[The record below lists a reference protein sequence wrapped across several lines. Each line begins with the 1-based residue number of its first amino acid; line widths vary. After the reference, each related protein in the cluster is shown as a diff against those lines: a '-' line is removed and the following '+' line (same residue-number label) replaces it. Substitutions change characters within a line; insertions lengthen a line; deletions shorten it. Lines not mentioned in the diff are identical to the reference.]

1 VDERAESVAT
11 NTLNDRTAT
20 RVCYH
25 SHHVMSGWAIK
36 RGAREVPIPDEATL
50 RKWADEGR
58 FNPSDL
64 IFHPDLQRWLY
75 AQDVLEIRGA
85 FQRTGVATSSPV
97 LTSSTSIPD
106 TQTRQ
111 AAPSE
116 FIIRQNGQDFRAPD
130 MPTVRAWAKEGRI
143 LHDSYVFHPVLN
155 RWSYARE
162 LAELDDFFKKTPTNI
177 SNLALSYRQLVLWV
191 GAQII
196 ISIGLLVFNSLSV
209 ILVPALVATTIA
221 LAFYAYRTA
230 EALGSSSAP
239 LWAVAMLIPCINIV
253 TLLILSSKA
262 TDVCRANG
270 VPVGFLG
277 PRV

>member
-1 VDERAESVAT
+1 
-11 NTLNDRTAT
+11 
-20 RVCYH
+20 
-25 SHHVMSGWAIK
+25 MSGWAIK

-75 AQDVLEIRGA
+75 AQDVLEIRSA
-85 FQRTGVATSSPV
+85 FQKTDVTTASPE
-97 LTSSTSIPD
+97 TPSTAPSPD
-106 TQTRQ
+106 TETRQ
-111 AAPSE
+111 TVTGE
-116 FIIRQNGQDFRAPD
+116 FIIRQGGQDFRASD
-130 MPTVRAWAKEGRI
+130 MTTVRAWAKEGRI
-143 LHDSYVFHPVLN
+143 FQDSYVFHPVLN
-155 RWSYARE
+155 RWAYARE
-162 LAELDDFFKKTPTNI
+162 LAELEDFFKKTPTNI
-177 SNLALSYRQLVLWV
+177 SALALSYRQLVLWV
-191 GAQII
+191 GVQLL
-196 ISIGLLVFNSLSV
+196 ISLGLLVSNSLSL
-209 ILVPALVATTIA
+209 ILFPALIVTIIA

-239 LWAVAMLIPCINIV
+239 LWAVAMLIPCINVI
-253 TLLILSSKA
+253 TLLVLSSKA